1 MGNRFRPVLPRSR
14 RTLAQI
20 LTSVSLQ
27 VCMVKIVFARFQN
40 QPSTILETITM
51 ATTTAMTSLWCDRFG
66 KTTVFDPVLA
76 AQHFEHLGHSDVV
89 CHHFTLPAQQLT
101 ALVVENHFDSWL

>member
-27 VCMVKIVFARFQN
+27 VCMIKIVFARFQN
-40 QPSTILETITM
+40 QPSTILETI
-51 ATTTAMTSLWCDRFG
+51 TAMTSLWCDRFG
-66 KTTVFDPVLA
+66 KTTVFDPVPA